1 MKKLCFVCF
10 VLLIYGLVACSNNG
24 RKVANRKSPSPPE
37 PFIPAGLEASA
48 RNEFKKQYVQGY
60 ELYLMHCA
68 KCHGPSHSKSTP
80 DVFTDTQLL
89 NYNLRNSDTHMAV
102 FQRATITDG
111 ELSLVM
117 TYLRYRTS
125 N

>member
-1 MKKLCFVCF
+1 MKKLYFVSLVCS
-10 VLLIYGLVACSNNG
+10 LVACSTG
-24 RKVANRKSPSPPE
+24 IQLSAKRKSPSLPE
-37 PFIPAGLEASA
+37 PNIPAGLEASA

-68 KCHGPSHSKSTP
+68 KCHGPSDSKPVYDS
-80 DVFTDTQLL
+80 FTEAQLL
-89 NYNLRNSDTHMAV
+89 NYNLRNSTTHTPV
-102 FQRATITDG
+102 FRNATITEG